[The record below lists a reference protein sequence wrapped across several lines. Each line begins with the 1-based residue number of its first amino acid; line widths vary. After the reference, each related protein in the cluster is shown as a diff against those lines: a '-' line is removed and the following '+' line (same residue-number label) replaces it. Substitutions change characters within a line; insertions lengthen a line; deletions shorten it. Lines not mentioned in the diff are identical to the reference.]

1 MANSNVKEVEERT
14 VSCDGG
20 GGELGHPKVYLE
32 IKPNESSIICPYCST
47 EFVLKTKKNG
57 NKT

>member
-1 MANSNVKEVEERT
+1 MSESDNSVLSRSRH

-32 IKPNESSIICPYCST
+32 IKEESITCPYCGKVFT
-47 EFVLKTKKNG
+47 YIEG
-57 NKT
+57 DEG